1 MKGVYFDDLHSF
13 NDFRLILS
21 SKTIE
26 TPKIKTIEVE
36 IDGSDGVVDLTDY
49 FGEPKYGN
57 RKIEFNFS
65 SVVPVREF
73 LEQFS
78 EINNAIHGKK
88 MKIIMD
94 DDPDFYYVGRCSV
107 SAWTWNGRVT
117 ELTIECDCEPY
128 KYKLNKTIRTDNVF
142 EGAVVNYSN
151 LRKRVVPKFTAD
163 SPISFKFGNDTFSID
178 VAGTYTFPAITF
190 EPGANRIEYLGAAKV
205 TVEYLEGGL

>member
-1 MKGVYFDDLHSF
+1 MKGVFFDDLHSF

-21 SKTIE
+21 SKSIE

-57 RKIEFNFS
+57 RIIELNFS
-65 SVVPVREF
+65 SIVPIAEF

-88 MKIIMD
+88 MKIVLD

-107 SAWTWNGRVT
+107 SGWKWNGRVT
-117 ELTIECDCEPY
+117 ELTIECNCEPY
-128 KYKLNKTIRTDNVF
+128 KYKMNKTIRTDNVS
-142 EGAVVNYSN
+142 EGVVVNYSN
-151 LRKRVVPKFTAD
+151 LRKRVVPTFTTD
-163 SPISFKFGNDTFSID
+163 NPISFKFNNVTFTISAAGNY
-178 VAGTYTFPAITF
+178 VFPEVTF